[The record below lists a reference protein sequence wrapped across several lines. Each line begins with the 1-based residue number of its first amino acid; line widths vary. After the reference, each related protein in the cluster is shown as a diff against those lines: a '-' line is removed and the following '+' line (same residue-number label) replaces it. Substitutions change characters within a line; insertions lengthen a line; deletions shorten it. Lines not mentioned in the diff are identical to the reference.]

1 LPAAQECRSNNIS
14 LQEFPGLSLFYH
26 SNIPWW
32 WNLNKTEEKGRLF
45 GARSRNKSGTD
56 HSDRSGYQ
64 MPNLTAVIDSAL
76 VYQKANPLDS
86 YLAVTDSEGEILLF
100 LQPETFK
107 MGVKVGDKVAST
119 GANAECIQTQ
129 KEVAKIL
136 PQELYGLVVKVI
148 SVPVFDGDQF
158 VGVITTGTSFD
169 RQQKL
174 QQAAENIA
182 TTSGQITATVEE
194 IAATATQLAGDLVS
208 IRSGGGR
215 VLDEIQK
222 TDDILQFVS
231 DVAENSNLLG
241 LNAAI
246 EAARAGDHGR
256 GFAVVADEIR
266 KMAVNSEQAVK
277 DIKRIL
283 GNIQQENTAMVKT
296 ILQAAQVSE
305 NQAAATEE
313 ISASMQ
319 QFATLAASLEKI
331 AEII

>member
-1 LPAAQECRSNNIS
+1 
-14 LQEFPGLSLFYH
+14 
-26 SNIPWW
+26 
-32 WNLNKTEEKGRLF
+32 
-45 GARSRNKSGTD
+45 
-56 HSDRSGYQ
+56 